1 MSSDPATYVYGVMA
15 AADDPPAA
23 AGIGGAE
30 VHLIRDGEIAAIVSD
45 IDPQGLELGREAMTA
60 HARVLEG
67 AVAASTVLPMRFGV
81 VMADEQAVRRELL
94 DSHGR
99 ELRAQLEEL
108 SGKVELRLRAT
119 YEEDRL
125 MREAVA
131 QDPEILRVRDS
142 LRGMPEDATY
152 YARIQ
157 LGELVAAAVQRTRQ
171 ADADEILGEL
181 SPLAV
186 AVEAGEPG
194 HERVALNASF
204 LVARERIA
212 EFDKR
217 VDEIG
222 RAQAGRLRFKYTG
235 PLPPHTFV
243 ALAAA
248 GA

>member
-1 MSSDPATYVYGVMA
+1 MTA
-15 AADDPPAA
+15 AGDPPSA
-23 AGIGGAE
+23 AGIGGAQ
-30 VHLIRDGEIAAIVSD
+30 VQLIRETEIAAIVSD
-45 IDPQGLELGREAMTA
+45 IDSRHLELGREAMTA
-60 HARVLEG
+60 HARVLED
-67 AVAASTVLPMRFGV
+67 AVAAGTVLPMRFGV
-81 VMADEQAVRRELL
+81 VMADEDAVRRQLL
-94 DSHGR
+94 DGHGR

-131 QDPEILRVRDS
+131 RDPEILRLRDS

-157 LGELVAAAVQRTRQ
+157 LGELVAAAVQRNRQ

-204 LVARERIA
+204 LVERDRIA

-222 RAQAGRLRFKYTG
+222 RAQAGRMRFKYTG
-235 PLPPHTFV
+235 PLPPHSFV
-243 ALAAA
+243 QLATA

>member
-1 MSSDPATYVYGVMA
+1 VSPTSAKYIYGVVSSQA
-15 AADDPPAA
+15 PPPSA
-23 AGIGGAE
+23 AGIDGAS
-30 VHLIRDGEIAAIVSD
+30 VGLIAAGEIAALASD
-45 IDPQGLELGREAMTA
+45 IDPDALQMGREAMSA
-60 HARVLEG
+60 HARVLED
-67 AVAASTVLPMRFGV
+67 AVATGTVLPMRFGV
-81 VMADEQAVRRELL
+81 VLADEAAVRRELL
-94 DSHGR
+94 DGHGH
-99 ELRAQLEEL
+99 ELQTQLQAL

-131 QDPEILRVRDS
+131 QNPEILHLRDS
-142 LRGMPEDATY
+142 LHGQPEDATY

-157 LGELVAAAVQRTRQ
+157 LGELVAAAVQRTRE
-171 ADADEILGEL
+171 ADADRIIGDLR
-181 SPLAV
+181 PLAV

-204 LVARERIA
+204 LVERERIA
-212 EFDKR
+212 EFDTR

-235 PLPPHTFV
+235 PLPPHSFV
-243 ALAAA
+243 ELAAA

>member
-1 MSSDPATYVYGVMA
+1 VSPTSAKYVYGVVTSQA
-15 AADDPPAA
+15 PPPSA
-23 AGIGGAE
+23 AGIEGAA
-30 VHLIRDGEIAAIVSD
+30 VGLIAAGEIAALASD
-45 IDPQGLELGREAMTA
+45 IDPGSLQMGREAMNA
-60 HARVLEG
+60 HARVLED
-67 AVAASTVLPMRFGV
+67 AVAAGTVLPMRFGV
-81 VMADEQAVRRELL
+81 VMADEAAVRRELL
-94 DSHGR
+94 DGHGS
-99 ELRAQLEEL
+99 ELEAQLQEL

-125 MREAVA
+125 MREVVT
-131 QDPEILRVRDS
+131 QDPKILHLRDS
-142 LRGMPEDATY
+142 LRGQPEDATY

-157 LGELVAAAVQRTRQ
+157 LGELVAAAVQQTRQ
-171 ADADEILGEL
+171 ADADQIIGAL

-204 LVARERIA
+204 LVERDRIA

-222 RAQAGRLRFKYTG
+222 RAQADRLRFKYTG
-235 PLPPHTFV
+235 PLPPHSFV
-243 ALAAA
+243 QLATA